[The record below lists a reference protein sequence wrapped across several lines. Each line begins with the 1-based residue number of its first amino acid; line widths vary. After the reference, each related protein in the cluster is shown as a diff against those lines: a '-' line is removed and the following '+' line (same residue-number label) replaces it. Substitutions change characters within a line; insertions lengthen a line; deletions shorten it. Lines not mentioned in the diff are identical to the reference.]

1 MAAAKLGGAF
11 VRIAAWTFMRS
22 RAELAREPRG
32 EPGASRPANV
42 PTRESLGARCRIL
55 RSLDGVL
62 LDDSAEMR
70 FIAPRVRRVAAGAG
84 AGGRGDASRPG
95 RRLLL

>member
-22 RAELAREPRG
+22 RAELAREPREKRG
-32 EPGASRPANV
+32 PPDPQTCRRASRSERAVGSFAPWTAYFLTN
-42 PTRESLGARCRIL
+42 
-55 RSLDGVL
+55 
-62 LDDSAEMR
+62 SAEIR
-70 FIAPRVRRVAAGAG
+70 FIARRVRGVAAGAA